1 MKEQRELRMFVVVNE
16 TEEYEIIQESE
27 PERKELTRL
36 EVKGDNTAYVELS
49 INSMVGLNDPGT
61 MKVRGKMQEEDVI
74 ILIDCGATHNFV
86 SEKLV
91 KKLQLP
97 TKETAHY
104 GDFLPLELGGVDV
117 ILGMRWLYSIRVT
130 VVDWKNLTL
139 SFSSNGKQ
147 VCING
152 DPSLTKARVS
162 LKSMIKSWGEQDE
175 GFFIECRALEVEGLI
190 RTKCC
195 KADVIPEVV
204 SPVLSVLDQFMDV
217 FEWPDKLP
225 PKRDIEHHIHL
236 KEGTD
241 PINVRPYRYCYHQK
255 EEMEKLVREMLSSG
269 VIQPSTSPFS
279 SLVLLVKKKDGSW
292 CFYVDYRAVNNSTIP
307 NKFPIPVVEE
317 LFDELCG
324 ASLISKIDLKSGYH
338 HIQMA
343 DEDIENTA
351 FRTHEGHYEFL
362 VMPFGLIN
370 APTTFQAL
378 MNAIFKPHLRK
389 KKCSFAQPKVE
400 YLGHV
405 ISGEGAEVDLE
416 KIKSIAEWPK
426 PTNIREVRGLLGL
439 TGYYRWFVQGYGS
452 IAAPL
457 TQLLKKG
464 GFKWNEEAEEAFGKL
479 KQAMMSLPV
488 LTLPNFNQPFEIET
502 NASGYGVGAVL
513 IQSKRPIAYYS
524 HTLAMRDRARPVY
537 KRELMA
543 VVLARVIQPQ
553 YQKWIAKLLGYS
565 FEVIYKLGLEN
576 KVADALSR
584 KPSDVQLCGISVPL
598 MVDLKT
604 IKEEVENDPKLQ
616 KVIIDLNELREQK
629 EGKYSIQNVV
639 GVHSGFLRT
648 YKRLASELYGEGMK
662 TDEQKHCEECL
673 KCQRNKTLALSPVG
687 LLVPLDIPQS
697 IWSDISIDFVD
708 GLPKANEYELKE
720 RDIDLRA
727 LREHLCLAQEQMKKY
742 ADCKRRDVEFCK
754 LVREHTN
761 VQPTIQYVNENYEW
775 KANPKEVRR
784 TRLGSGKY

>member
-1 MKEQRELRMFVVVNE
+1 MFPIRTITLRSSDVGEVRKEDTSKQLPNVEFQARKEKGLCFRCNEKYSADNKCKMKEQRELRMFVVVNE

-86 SEKLV
+86 LEKLV

-104 GDFLPLELGGVDV
+104 GLKDWTVREDFLPLELGGVDV

-147 VCING
+147 VCIKG

-190 RTKCC
+190 GTKCC

-389 KKCSFAQPKVE
+389 FLLVFFSDILIYSKNVDEHVNHMELVFSTLRKHELYANRKKCSFAQSKVE

-416 KIKSIAEWPK
+416 KIKSIVEWPK

-502 NASGYGVGAVL
+502 NASGYGVGVVL
-513 IQSKRPIAYYS
+513 I
-524 HTLAMRDRARPVY
+524 
-537 KRELMA
+537 
-543 VVLARVIQPQ
+543 
-553 YQKWIAKLLGYS
+553 
-565 FEVIYKLGLEN
+565 
-576 KVADALSR
+576 
-584 KPSDVQLCGISVPL
+584 
-598 MVDLKT
+598 
-604 IKEEVENDPKLQ
+604 
-616 KVIIDLNELREQK
+616 
-629 EGKYSIQNVV
+629 
-639 GVHSGFLRT
+639 
-648 YKRLASELYGEGMK
+648 
-662 TDEQKHCEECL
+662 
-673 KCQRNKTLALSPVG
+673 
-687 LLVPLDIPQS
+687 
-697 IWSDISIDFVD
+697 
-708 GLPKANEYELKE
+708 
-720 RDIDLRA
+720 
-727 LREHLCLAQEQMKKY
+727 
-742 ADCKRRDVEFCK
+742 
-754 LVREHTN
+754 
-761 VQPTIQYVNENYEW
+761 
-775 KANPKEVRR
+775 
-784 TRLGSGKY
+784 